1 MFVHPQFARA
11 SLGWSV
17 SAAVA
22 TSCTQQKEGR
32 QKMKNPLHAQ
42 HFSDV
47 DVNQFG
53 YGGLGGAGAEGHD
66 RATAKPT
73 AEGVK
78 VALNCD
84 NCGSPNIL
92 TIEWPEAIIISAGR
106 LPPNWKVDQGYIR
119 PEVGCANCRRLV
131 TPGVT
136 PDEAQ
141 RWVKAG
147 INARFVD
154 PKQAQGIVDQVRGM
168 R

>member
-1 MFVHPQFARA
+1 
-11 SLGWSV
+11 
-17 SAAVA
+17 
-22 TSCTQQKEGR
+22 
-32 QKMKNPLHAQ
+32 MKNPLHAQ

-47 DVNQFG
+47 DISQFG
-53 YGGLGGAGAEGHD
+53 YGGLSGAGAESHD
-66 RATAKPT
+66 KATARPT

-78 VALNCD
+78 ISLSCD

-92 TIEWPEAIIISAGR
+92 TIEWPEVIVISTGH
-106 LPPNWKVDQGYIR
+106 LPHGWRVDQGYVR

-141 RWVKAG
+141 RWVRAG
-147 INARFVD
+147 ISAQFVN
-154 PKQAQGIVDQVRGM
+154 PQQAQAIVQQATRGGM